1 MNNRAME
8 YDFLGIGFGPSNVA
22 LAIAMEEYAASHGT
36 RAQFAFIERKP
47 SFVWHGGMLLEDA
60 DMQISFM
67 KDLVTLRNPRSA
79 YSFISYLHAKG
90 RLESFINLKTFFP
103 SRLEFNDYLSWVAG
117 HFENRCHYGE
127 DVVEILPDYG
137 VGSAAAT
144 AAGTGGGVRRLVV
157 RSRDADGRL
166 HERFARNLVIG
177 VGGEPLVPDAF
188 EGVRDARIV
197 HSSRYLEHLR
207 ANPALRPR
215 RVAVIGGGQSAAE
228 VYMDLVQRFDE
239 ASVSLIMRGGALKP
253 SDDSPFVN
261 EIFNPG
267 FTDYIYWQPDE
278 RRRRMLEEF
287 RNTNYSVVDLD
298 LIERIYQL
306 LYQQRVRGHAQHA
319 LLASRDIE
327 LVTPSAD
334 GVECV
339 LRDRGEGGTER
350 HVYDLVV
357 VATGYRRDAYQRML
371 APLGAL
377 LPAEG
382 FGVDRRYRLKT
393 CESCEPQIFLQ
404 GACEDSHGLSDT
416 LLSVLSIRSQEIV
429 EALHQGAGDGGALPA
444 LDAVSRAQASMAEPV
459 PMSQ

>member
-8 YDFLGIGFGPSNVA
+8 YDILGIGFGPSNVA
-22 LAIAMEEYAASHGT
+22 LAIAMEEHAASHGT

-117 HFENRCHYGE
+117 HFEDRCYYGE
-127 DVVEILPDYG
+127 EVVEILPDR
-137 VGSAAAT
+137 
-144 AAGTGGGVRRLVV
+144 GTGTDDAVRRLLV
-157 RSRDADGRL
+157 RSRDAEGRL

-177 VGGEPLVPDAF
+177 VGGEPLVPEAF
-188 EGVRDARIV
+188 EGQRDARIV
-197 HSSRYLEHLR
+197 HSSRYLEHLA
-207 ANPALRPR
+207 ANPGLQPR
-215 RVAVIGGGQSAAE
+215 RIAVIGGGQSAAE
-228 VYMDLVQRFDE
+228 VYMDLIQRFGD

-278 RRRRMLEEF
+278 RRRRMLDEF
-287 RNTNYSVVDLD
+287 RNTNYSVVDVD
-298 LIERIYQL
+298 LIERIYHM
-306 LYQQRVRGHAQHA
+306 LYLQRVRGHARHA

-327 LVTPSAD
+327 RVTPSVD
-334 GVECV
+334 GIECL
-339 LRDRGEGGTER
+339 LRDREEGGAER
-350 HVYDLVV
+350 HVYDLVI

-371 APLGAL
+371 APLGTL
-377 LPAEG
+377 LPEDG
-382 FGVDRRYRLKT
+382 FGVDRRYRLRT
-393 CESCEPQIFLQ
+393 CESCEARIFLQ

-429 EALHQGAGDGGALPA
+429 EALHDRMLPA
-444 LDAVSRAQASMAEPV
+444 LDAVPHARQAMAEAV